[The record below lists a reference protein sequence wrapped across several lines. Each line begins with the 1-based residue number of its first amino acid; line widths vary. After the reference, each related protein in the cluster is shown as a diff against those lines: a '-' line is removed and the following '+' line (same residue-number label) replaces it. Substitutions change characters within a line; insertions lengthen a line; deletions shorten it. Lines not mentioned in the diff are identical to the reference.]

1 MHVQS
6 GFFAKPLM
14 LASLLL
20 VGTLAGCGNPEGEV
34 TDKLAQAE
42 AAAARAEAAAQRAEA
57 VAKGTNAPAAMPE
70 EPEEPEPM
78 VVEDDSPPPPADD
91 NGDIAPAPA
100 P

>member
-6 GFFAKPLM
+6 GFFAKPL
-14 LASLLL
+14 LLVGVLL
-20 VGTLAGCGNPEGEV
+20 VGTLAGCSNPEGEV

-57 VAKGTNAPAAMPE
+57 IAKGTSAPAAAPE

-78 VVEDDSPPPPADD
+78 VLEDDPLPPPAED
-91 NGDIAPAPA
+91 NGYVAPAPA